1 MKLHFDSKQEFQ
13 IEAIKAITGIFEG
26 QPLSISD
33 FEFSIQQPGS
43 YLTENGFGNKLA
55 LTDDQ
60 ILENV
65 KSIQKQN
72 SLTVDNE
79 LKYMKPEL
87 TSPNGERPGVRSF
100 SIEMETGTGK
110 TYVYLRTIYE
120 LNKLYRFKKFVIVV
134 PSVAIREGVMKN
146 LAITEEHFQNLYDK
160 VPVTSGVYDSR
171 KVSGLRGFA
180 SSNTIQILV
189 INIDSFAKDENIIN
203 KPNDKLTG
211 KKPIEFI
218 QSCKP
223 IVIVDEPQNME
234 TEIRKRAI
242 ENLSPLCTLRYSATH
257 TNLYNLM
264 YSLNPVKAYDL
275 GLVKQIEVDSV
286 MSENDFNNSYIQLE
300 NVTRTGNAIK
310 AKIKIDVN
318 TAEGIKR
325 KSVNASGRNLDLFLL
340 SGNNQNYEGLKIYE
354 IDFGNEQIE
363 LNNGIVLH
371 KGETQGGMN
380 DEVMRF
386 MISKTV
392 EEHLKKEKNYKEKGI
407 KVLSLFFIDKVKN
420 YREYDA
426 DGNPL
431 KGKFA
436 QWFEEIYEKLSPRYG
451 ATPLSFWRGA
461 GGEVHNGYFSQ
472 DNKGR
477 VKDTGGETQS
487 DDDTYKLIMQE
498 KEKLLDVNVPL
509 RFIFSHSALRE
520 GWDNPNVF
528 QICTL
533 NETRSE
539 IKKRQEIGRGLRL
552 SVNQDGQRIF
562 DPNINKLT
570 VIANERYE
578 DFAKALQ
585 KEIQED
591 CGVDFSGRTK
601 NKNDKKK
608 INYRKGFQADPKFLQ
623 IWEKIRFQ
631 TKYSVNYKTENLIVL
646 AANAVSKMDE
656 TKKPSIRSTKKKVLI
671 TDEGID
677 GLLLSDSANDVPS
690 SYSRGFNGAVPD
702 LLAYIQHKTEL
713 TRSTILEI
721 LKDSRRLGEFMLNP
735 QLFMDNVVSKIK
747 TELSQLMI
755 DGIKYEKIGN
765 KVYEMTLFD
774 DSDFEIYLDNFT
786 HVVGATQETEA
797 NIQSAR
803 EKTIYENY
811 IALDSGVENQFA
823 RDCETSEQVEFY
835 FKLPYWFEIKTPIGQ
850 YRPDWA
856 VVFKGEKKIY
866 FIAETKSSGQ
876 ELRISERLKIE
887 CGKAHFKTFDEVKF
901 RGPVSSLTD
910 LSQ

>member
-1 MKLHFDSKQEFQ
+1 MKLHFDSKQQFQ
-13 IEAIKAITGIFEG
+13 LEAVKAITDIFEG
-26 QPLSISD
+26 QSLSSGD
-33 FEFSIQQPGS
+33 FEFSITQPGAF
-43 YLTENGFGNKLA
+43 LTENGFGNKIEFSHLDQ
-55 LTDDQ
+55 LT
-60 ILENV
+60 EN
-65 KSIQKQN
+65 IQRVQKN
-72 SLTVDNE
+72 ND
-79 LKYMKPEL
+79 LKVSTIDEIIN
-87 TSPNGERPGVRSF
+87 NGWNF

-120 LNKLYRFKKFVIVV
+120 LNKLYGFKKFVIVV

-146 LAITEEHFQNLYDK
+146 LEITEEHFQNLYDK
-160 VPVTSGVYDSR
+160 VPVTANVYDSK
-171 KVSGLRGFA
+171 KVSNLRGFA
-180 SSNTIQILV
+180 SANTIQILV

-211 KKPIEFI
+211 KKPVEFI

-234 TEIRKRAI
+234 TEIRKKAV
-242 ENLSPLCTLRYSATH
+242 ENLNPLCTLRYSATH

-286 MSENDFNNSYIQLE
+286 LSENDFNSPFLQLE
-300 NVTRTGNAIK
+300 NITRTGNTIK
-310 AKIKIDVN
+310 AKIKIDAATTN
-318 TAEGIKR
+318 GIKR
-325 KSVNASGRNLDLFLL
+325 KSVTASAKNLDLFKL
-340 SGNNQNYEGLKIYE
+340 SNGNERYDGLKIYE

-363 LNNGIVLH
+363 LTNGIVLK

-386 MISKTV
+386 MMSKTV
-392 EEHLKKEKNYKEKGI
+392 EEHLKKEKHYLDKGI

-420 YREYDA
+420 YREYDSN
-426 DGNPL
+426 GSPI

-436 QWFEEIYEKLSPRYG
+436 RWFEEIYKKEISK
-451 ATPLSFWRGA
+451 PLYKNLVSYTIDDI
-461 GGEVHNGYFSQ
+461 HNGYFSQ

-477 VKDTGGETQS
+477 VKDTGGETQL
-487 DDDTYKLIMQE
+487 DDDTYKLIMQD
-498 KEKLLDVNVPL
+498 KEKLLDINVPL

-533 NETRSE
+533 NETKSE

-570 VIANERYE
+570 VVANERYE

-608 INYRKGFQADPKFLQ
+608 VNYRKGFQADPKFLQ
-623 IWEKIRFQ
+623 IWEKIRFH
-631 TKYSVNYKTENLIVL
+631 TKYSVNYDTAKLITL
-646 AANAVSKMDE
+646 AANSISRMDE

-671 TDEGID
+671 TNQGVD
-677 GLLLSDSANDVPS
+677 GQLISDSANDDYGIP
-690 SYSRGFNGAVPD
+690 YEIPD
-702 LLAYIQHKTEL
+702 MLAYIQSKTEL
-713 TRSTILEI
+713 TRNTILEI
-721 LKDSRRLGEFMLNP
+721 LKNSKRLKELLLNP
-735 QLFMDNVVSKIK
+735 QLFMDNAVAVIK
-747 TELSQLMI
+747 DELHQLMI

-786 HVVGATQETEA
+786 HTV
-797 NIQSAR
+797 NDSS
-803 EKTIYENY
+803 KTIYENY
-811 IALDSGVENQFA
+811 IPLDSGVENQFA
-823 RDCETSEQVEFY
+823 KDCESSEQIEFY
-835 FKLPYWFEIKTPIGQ
+835 FKLPYWFKINTPIGT
-850 YRPDWA
+850 YNPDWA
-856 VVFKGEKKIY
+856 IVKKGEKKIY
-866 FIAETKSSGQ
+866 FVAETKSTGQ
-876 ELRISERLKIE
+876 ELRGSEKLKIE
-887 CGKAHFKTFDEVKF
+887 CGKKHFNKLKDVIYK
-901 RGPVSSLTD
+901 RVASVSELTN
-910 LSQ
+910 